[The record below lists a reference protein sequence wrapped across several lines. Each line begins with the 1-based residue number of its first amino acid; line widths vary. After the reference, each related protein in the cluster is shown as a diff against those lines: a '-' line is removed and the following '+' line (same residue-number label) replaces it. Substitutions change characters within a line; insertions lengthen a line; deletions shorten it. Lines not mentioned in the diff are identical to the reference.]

1 MKNERWNFWVNILDL
16 SFITLGSALVSR
28 ETVMPLLVSRLTD
41 SNIAIGA
48 ISSVFTLG
56 LLLPQLFVANFS
68 ERLVRKKPFVMV
80 LGGLGERLPFL
91 LIGVAVWVFGR
102 SRPGIALAAFFFFLA
117 ASAVC
122 NGIATPAWFDMIA
135 KVIRVERRGLFSGL
149 SHSIGAGMAALSAA
163 GVGLILGRMS
173 FPHNFAILFALSF
186 VAAAISWVGL
196 ALNRE
201 PDSPSIKPRVTHRE
215 YFRRLPSLLRS
226 DRNYRR
232 FLVFESLIHIGAM
245 ANGFFMV
252 GAVRRFGVDSTWVG
266 VYTGS
271 LAATQA
277 LMYLV
282 WGGIADRFGHKT
294 VLVCGASALVVGNI
308 VGFFAQS
315 PFVYTVSF
323 VGMGLFLAAEMVSR
337 MNITLEFC
345 KPEDRP
351 TFIGITN
358 TVVAPSVAI
367 APIIGGVI
375 AGLLGYRGLIGLGAG
390 VLFFAVAGMV
400 FAVTDPRALPLRRD
414 ALYPREDG

>member
-1 MKNERWNFWVNILDL
+1 MNILDL

-102 SRPGIALAAFFFFLA
+102 SHPGIALAAFFFFLA

-149 SHSIGAGMAALSAA
+149 SHSIGAGMAAFSAA
-163 GVGLILGRMS
+163 GVGLILGRVS

-186 VAAAISWVGL
+186 VAAAISWGGL

-294 VLVCGASALVVGNI
+294 VLVCGASALVLGNI

-315 PFVYTVSF
+315 PFLYTVSF
-323 VGMGLFLAAEMVSR
+323 IGMGLFLAAEMVSR

-390 VLFFAVAGMV
+390 VLLIAVAGMV
-400 FAVTDPRALPLRRD
+400 FAVSDPRVRSRSG
-414 ALYPREDG
+414 RV

>member
-1 MKNERWNFWVNILDL
+1 MENERWNFWVNILDL

-102 SRPGIALAAFFFFLA
+102 SHPGIALAAFFFFLA

-149 SHSIGAGMAALSAA
+149 SHSMGAGMAALSAA
-163 GVGLILGRMS
+163 GVGLILGRVS
-173 FPHNFAILFALSF
+173 FPRNFAILFALSF
-186 VAAAISWVGL
+186 VAAAISWGGL

-232 FLVFESLIHIGAM
+232 FLVFESLIHVGAM

-294 VLVCGASALVVGNI
+294 VLVCGASALVLGNI

-315 PFVYTVSF
+315 PFLYTVSF
-323 VGMGLFLAAEMVSR
+323 IGMGLFLAAEMVSR

-390 VLFFAVAGMV
+390 VLLIAVAGMV
-400 FAVTDPRALPLRRD
+400 FAVSDPRVRSRSG
-414 ALYPREDG
+414 RV